1 MHKSNLTWSRILL
14 KCFNALVN
22 RGQISWLFIV
32 LFFSFKFI
40 ASTFS
45 RLWASTG
52 FATSLLTKFFNFFF
66 LAWPWRFFLLCQ
78 LFDNVFLSL
87 KVFIS
92 VVSTLAITC
101 YLLNAMEHLIVT
113 FIRYLLKVLVSNEQI
128 TAQASAIF
136 LHFLLLP
143 RRSEIYLFIV
153 SIFLLFICINFPLVF

>member
-1 MHKSNLTWSRILL
+1 MHTPNLSWFRIFLE
-14 KCFNALVN
+14 CFNALIHG
-22 RGQISWLFIV
+22 GQVSC
-32 LFFSFKFI
+32 LFFVFFFRFKF
-40 ASTFS
+40 
-45 RLWASTG
+45 
-52 FATSLLTKFFNFFF
+52 FATTFAWLRANAGFNSSLLTKFFNFFF
-66 LAWPWRFFLLCQ
+66 LAWPWCFFLLCQ

-87 KVFIS
+87 KVFTS

-113 FIRYLLKVLVSNEQI
+113 FIRYLLKVLVSDEQI

-153 SIFLLFICINFPLVF
+153 SIFLLFICIHFTLVF